1 MLIVDL
7 FQAAILIDHLFN
19 FYLNPFELPVCNYSS
34 AAPVAI
40 ATKASQNAS
49 LAKHSAV
56 SNLGGFQMVFVGI
69 SRVINHMTCY
79 KPSALIGWNYS
90 IQTGEQIL

>member
-7 FQAAILIDHLFN
+7 FQATILIDHLFN
-19 FYLNPFELPVCNYSS
+19 FYLNPFELTVCNYSS

-56 SNLGGFQMVFVGI
+56 SNLGGFQTVFVGI

-79 KPSALIGWNYS
+79 KPSALIG
-90 IQTGEQIL
+90 